1 MTREEGK
8 TLSES
13 RGEVQ
18 KGINLLEYYAGQS
31 FRIEGRTSPSEMPS
45 TFVYTL
51 RQPLGVVSCVTPWNF
66 PFCIPVWKSAPAL
79 VAGNTVVFKAASNTP
94 GCAEAREDY
103 EDAGRKAC

>member
-18 KGINLLEYYAGQS
+18 KSINLLEYYAGLS
-31 FRIEGRTSPSEMPS
+31 FRIEGRTSPSEMPN

-51 RQPLGVVSCVTPWNF
+51 RQPLGVVSCITPWNF

-79 VAGNTVVFKAASNTP
+79 IAGNTVVMKAASNTP
-94 GCAEAREDY
+94 GQQTTHRPS
-103 EDAGRKAC
+103 